1 MINSITNKHKID
13 LIILLSIFVYIK
25 KSDLFILPY
34 EKKKNESRSRNMF
47 I

>member
-1 MINSITNKHKID
+1 MINSITNRYKID

-25 KSDLFILPY
+25 KSNLFILLC
-34 EKKKNESRSRNMF
+34 EKKNESRSRNMF